1 MLLGFALHIQMLGL
15 ALQTKQCEGQQPQQ
29 QQQQQQ
35 QHQQHQKASPGM
47 ALGRSLHICMA
58 ATCAL

>member
-29 QQQQQQ
+29 Q
-35 QHQQHQKASPGM
+35 HQKASPGM
-47 ALGRSLHICMA
+47 ALLSGFLL
-58 ATCAL
+58 T